1 MATALY
7 VLKHHEH
14 IGPGYL
20 LDRIDTGERPM
31 RMVTVKSTDDLPM
44 AIETNGVV
52 FAGRGLSPE
61 DLRNK
66 DPLLREQVVFV
77 RTLIG
82 LGVPYL
88 GIDRGAQL
96 LARAM
101 RAGLVE
107 SPTVDLGV
115 VEVPLTEAGRA
126 DPVLGDE
133 SGQLVGLRA
142 PTHRFELPP
151 RAELLAGTP
160 EAPEAFRFGDAAWG
174 VLPHVELTAAGFA
187 DWLDD
192 LGNAELELSESQRK
206 RLEGA
211 VKARDE
217 KQRDYAYRLMDRFL
231 ARSSSFQHVPPP
243 LADLHLGPDHAE
255 R

>member
-1 MATALY
+1 MATFLY
-7 VLKHHEH
+7 ILKHHDH

-20 LDRIDTGERPM
+20 LDRIDQDQRPV
-31 RMVTVKSTDDLPM
+31 RMVTVKAPDDLPM

-52 FAGRGLSPE
+52 FAGRGLTPE
-61 DLRNK
+61 ALHGK
-66 DPLLREQVVFV
+66 DPLLREQVVFI

-101 RAGLVE
+101 HGDLAE

-126 DPVLGDE
+126 DPVLSDE
-133 SGQLVGLRA
+133 SGHLVGLRG
-142 PTHRFELPP
+142 PTHRFTLPP
-151 RAELLAGTP
+151 KAELLAGTP

-174 VLPHVELTAAGFA
+174 VLPHVELTAHAFT
-187 DWLDD
+187 DWLGELDD
-192 LGNAELELSESQRK
+192 ADLALDQSQRS
-206 RLEGA
+206 RLGKA
-211 VKARDE
+211 VTARDE
-217 KQRDYAYRLMDRFL
+217 QQRDYAHRLMDRFL
-231 ARSSSFQHVPPP
+231 ARSSTFQHVPPP
-243 LADLHLGPDHAE
+243 LAELHLGPDHAE
-255 R
+255 K

>member
-7 VLKHHEH
+7 ILKQHEH

-20 LDRIDTGERPM
+20 LDRVDADKRPM
-31 RMVTVKSTDDLPM
+31 RMVTVRSPDDLPM

-52 FAGRGLSPE
+52 FAGRGLTPE
-61 DLRNK
+61 DLREK
-66 DPLLREQVVFV
+66 APLLREQVVFV

-101 RAGLVE
+101 HGDLQP

-115 VEVPLTEAGRA
+115 VEVPLTDAGRA

-133 SGQLVGLRA
+133 SGQLAGLRG
-142 PTHRFELPP
+142 PTHRFTLPP
-151 RAELLAGTP
+151 RAELLAGTA

-174 VLPHVELTAAGFA
+174 ILPHVELTAHAFG
-187 DWLDD
+187 DWLDALD
-192 LGNAELELSESQRK
+192 APALALEESQRK
-206 RLEGA
+206 RLMGA

-217 KQRDYAYRLMDRFL
+217 AQRDYAHRLMDRFL
-231 ARSSSFQHVPPP
+231 SRSSSFQHVPPP
-243 LADLHLGPDHAE
+243 LAELHLGPDHE
-255 R
+255 KR